1 LKTTQFFIY
10 IVDLF
15 DHIKYLDLSPSPTCC
30 CDICDCDFILLYY

>member
-15 DHIKYLDLSPSPTCC
+15 DHIYLDLSPSPTCC
-30 CDICDCDFILLYY
+30 CDLCDCNFILLYY

>member
-15 DHIKYLDLSPSPTCC
+15 DHI
-30 CDICDCDFILLYY
+30 